1 MVDSRHRV
9 AIVTGAG
16 SGLGA
21 AVVRKL
27 AARKFTI
34 ALVDLRASWCDTS
47 LDTLGPDRAGLWA
60 FGADLRYLHEAE
72 ATVLRVAETLGPPMV
87 VVNAPFPGRADSAPE
102 LPDWESVVHA
112 RLRAPLLVSRAA
124 ERYLAESGAGR
135 IVNVAQIDSSARK
148 RPDDLVIRETLHAL
162 TETLSR
168 ELGPRGVQVNTV
180 VADISCAAR
189 TADPGS
195 RTRPDCCLAAED
207 ETAALVDYLV
217 SDAAGAVSG
226 RMIES
231 RHPVTESP
239 PAADTLR

>member
-47 LDTLGPDRAGLWA
+47 LDALGPDRAGLWA

-72 ATVLRVAETLGPPMV
+72 ATVLRVADTLGPPMV

-180 VADISCAAR
+180 VADISCATR
-189 TADPGS
+189 TADTGS
-195 RTRPDCCLAAED
+195 RARPDCCLAAED

-217 SDAAGAVSG
+217 SDAAGTVSG